1 MKNFV
6 VCMAFAVVG
15 LLAADAFAQ
24 NCCGDS
30 CGVAGKVVSKVRTT
44 AGRVVCGAACATK
57 GVVHKA
63 KAVVNAG
70 CNTGCATSACAT
82 SACATSTCATTT
94 TVTTVT
100 TTSAAVVAADCGC
113 GDCCCKEGVVSK
125 AAKRVRGTFACAKE
139 RRCARKAARNT
150 CCAAATVTTVSCD
163 SCAVSAAPTVEPTAA
178 LPPAPNAAEATL
190 LSPNN

>member
-6 VCMAFAVVG
+6 LCVAFAVVG
-15 LLAADAFAQ
+15 VFAADAFSQ
-24 NCCGDS
+24 DCCGDS
-30 CGVAGKVVSKVRTT
+30 CGVASRAVSKVRTT
-44 AGRVVCGAACATK
+44 AGRVVCGAACVTK
-57 GVVHKA
+57 GVVGKA
-63 KAVVNAG
+63 KAVVSAGRNVG
-70 CNTGCATSACAT
+70 CNASVCATSSCT
-82 SACATSTCATTT
+82 IST

-113 GDCCCKEGVVSK
+113 GDCCCKEGVVAK

-139 RRCARKAARNT
+139 RRCARKASRNS
-150 CCAAATVTTVSCD
+150 CCATATVTSVSCD
-163 SCAVSAAPTVEPTAA
+163 SCAVSAAPAVEPTAA